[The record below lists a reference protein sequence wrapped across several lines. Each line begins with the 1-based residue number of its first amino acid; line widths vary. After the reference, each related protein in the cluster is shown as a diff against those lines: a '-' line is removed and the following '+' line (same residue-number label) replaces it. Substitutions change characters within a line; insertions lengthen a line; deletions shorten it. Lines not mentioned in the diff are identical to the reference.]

1 MTFPSPIDAIA
12 SWSRDELLSYQWVR
26 MTQCWPSWKSNPF
39 YQSILPKSL
48 ADWNAWENVPVT
60 TKAQLIDDQDALGL
74 GRHHTWPADHYTR
87 FHRTSGTTG
96 RPLVILD
103 TAEDWN
109 WWVSTWQYTLAS
121 AEVTA
126 DDRVF
131 MAFSF
136 GPFIG
141 FWSAHDACLRRNA
154 MVIPGGG
161 LSSLARLDLIR
172 SSHATIVCCTPSY
185 ALHLAEVAKQHRF
198 PLRDLQVRQLI
209 VAGEPGGS
217 SPEVRQRIQSAWN
230 ANVTDHAG
238 GTEIGPWGFGTQDGK
253 GLYVIE
259 TEFLAEFLPLDGSS
273 KPLRIDSIQPD
284 ELYEL
289 VLTPFGRLGSPVLRY
304 RTGDLVRPCLDSILP
319 FVRLEGGVLGR
330 ADDMLIIRGVNVFPS
345 SIERIL
351 LSFPSVEEFR
361 LIASKQGE
369 LDEIRIEVEDS
380 QLSPSKIAEEIQ
392 LRLGLRVQVTTVP
405 LGSLPR
411 SEGKSK
417 RFVDLRKGASA

>member
-1 MTFPSPIDAIA
+1 MWISNNSPIPNKRDWLSASQERMGPMTFPSPIDAIA
-12 SWSRDELLSYQWVR
+12 SWSRDELLSHQWVR

-60 TKAQLIDDQDALGL
+60 TKSQLIDDQDALGL

-289 VLTPFGRLGSPVLRY
+289 VLTPFGRLGSPSY
-304 RTGDLVRPCLDSILP
+304 DTGPGTSSVHASIP
-319 FVRLEGGVLGR
+319 F
-330 ADDMLIIRGVNVFPS
+330 FPS
-345 SIERIL
+345 FDWKGACWGEPTICSSFAASTYSLRVSNAFSFHFL
-351 LSFPSVEEFR
+351 LWKSFVSSLPSR
-361 LIASKQGE
+361 ANSMKSE
-369 LDEIRIEVEDS
+369 LR
-380 QLSPSKIAEEIQ
+380 SKILSYL
-392 LRLGLRVQVTTVP
+392 LRR
-405 LGSLPR
+405 SPR
-411 SEGKSK
+411 K
-417 RFVDLRKGASA
+417 FN